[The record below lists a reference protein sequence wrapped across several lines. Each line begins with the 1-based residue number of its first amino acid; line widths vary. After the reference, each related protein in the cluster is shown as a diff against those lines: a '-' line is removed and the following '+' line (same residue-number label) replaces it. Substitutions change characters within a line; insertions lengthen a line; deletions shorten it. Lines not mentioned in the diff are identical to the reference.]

1 MVPVQLSL
9 SNFLSYGEKEQTLD
23 FSRFHVACLSGK
35 NGQGKSA
42 LLDAITWVLWGEAR
56 KSSGGH
62 KPDEELLRIGTRR
75 MRVELVFEAEKQHY
89 RVIRAYTR
97 SATGKTS
104 KAELELQLLDWASG
118 DGRPLTRASIRETQ
132 TFLDELLGLDYQT
145 FINSAFLLQGR
156 SDEFTK
162 KKPGERKQILGKILN
177 LEKYDRLALM
187 ARDKQRKVADE
198 LAARIRDIERLTGA
212 IESESEWKKLEA
224 EVISSLAHEQTQLK
238 ATRGNETL
246 LMEQLGGLEVLS
258 REAEL
263 HQETLKKIASEKQ
276 RLDEEKEHLMQRV
289 ANAEGLI
296 KNKDQIQKNFE
307 YYNVLVKERED
318 LDGKR
323 DLYRGFEMQVGKR
336 ESELQR
342 HRFEQEQQ
350 KRELQGKL
358 RNSKDA
364 LRAFE
369 SSIEAKTAVEEQL
382 MYARK
387 AASRMQHIQAELEKR
402 DQLIAQKTTIEKAIS
417 EERNALIGELKAK
430 EQQHL
435 HRKKEQPDF
444 NGLARL
450 CNDLEAL
457 SQKKKELIS
466 KKEDTKQKGQALS
479 EEISQIE
486 GEIHTK
492 KEVLEKAMQQ
502 HRHFRETTA
511 SACPTCGS
519 ELTAHHRE
527 EVIQQLEKE
536 INELQGLL
544 AKVENENTQRDIA
557 RKKLREEYVLLQAEE
572 QALGEP
578 EQKLAQVTEQL
589 RTAEVEQKN
598 LESLEK
604 DISQLQVSLEKEAYA
619 DAQQVALKEIIA
631 ALDTI
636 TLDDEGIQKDK
647 YEAHQVERY
656 EERLKVIIMDE
667 SRREKLYAESTQLE
681 LQLKALL
688 ENFEESPQAIS
699 LRNDIE
705 GLKEKMK
712 ATGFNS
718 ERLEQVKRTL
728 RELTE
733 APNQMKDLLNAQ
745 QNISEWETQQT
756 LLSKRL
762 EAVLAEK
769 ADVLE
774 KAAIIGVQL
783 EKQNELETQLG
794 AVRTEKDMI
803 EERLRSLQIQQGE
816 LSVRLEQVKK
826 DKAALKEAR
835 KLQKTARSEEGL
847 YSKLRK
853 AFGRDGI
860 PSLIIEQTLPEI
872 EDRANELLL
881 RLTEGKMNVRL
892 ETLRDK
898 KTGGTKETLE
908 IIITD
913 EQGAPR
919 PYETFSGGEAF
930 RVNFALR
937 IALSQLLAERNGV
950 KIRTLG
956 IDEGFGTQ
964 DEQGIQNMI
973 EAIQV
978 IQDDFDKILVITHL
992 DRLKE
997 AFPVRIEVEKDAVIG
1012 SQFTVIEG

>member
-1 MVPVQLSL
+1 MVPVRLSL
-9 SNFLSYGEKEQTLD
+9 SNFLSYGEEEQTLD

-75 MRVELVFEAEKQHY
+75 MRVELIFEAEQQQY

-104 KAELELQLLDWASG
+104 KAELELQVLDSASG
-118 DGRPLTRASIRETQ
+118 EGRPLTRASIRETQ
-132 TFLDELLGLDYQT
+132 AFLDELLGLDYQT

-187 ARDKQRKVADE
+187 AREKQRKIADE

-212 IESESEWKKLEA
+212 IEREGEWKVLEA
-224 EVISSLAHEQTQLK
+224 EVIASLADEQTRLK
-238 ATRGNETL
+238 ATREHETV

-263 HQETLKKIASEKQ
+263 HRESLKKIASEKQ
-276 RLDEEKEHLMQRV
+276 RLHEEKEQLTQRV

-296 KNKDQIQKNFE
+296 KNKNQIEKNFE
-307 YYNVLVKERED
+307 YYNALVKERED

-323 DLYRGFEMQVGKR
+323 DLFRGFEVQVGKR

-358 RNSKDA
+358 RNSQDA
-364 LRAFE
+364 LRSFE
-369 SSIEAKTAVEEQL
+369 SSIEAKTSVERQL
-382 MYARK
+382 LHARK
-387 AASRMQHIQAELEKR
+387 AASRMQQIQAEVEKR
-402 DQLIAQKTTIEKAIS
+402 DQLIAQRTKLEKTIS
-417 EERNALIGELKAK
+417 EERNSLTGELRAK
-430 EQQHL
+430 EQQL
-435 HRKKEQPDF
+435 QYRKKEQPDF
-444 NGLARL
+444 NELAKQRT
-450 CNDLEAL
+450 DLEAV
-457 SQKKKELIS
+457 SRKKKELTNR
-466 KKEDTKQKGQALS
+466 KEDTKQKGQALS
-479 EEISQIE
+479 EEIRQAE

-492 KEVLEKAMQQ
+492 KEVLEKAKEQ
-502 HRHFRETTA
+502 RTHFIETTA

-536 INELQGLL
+536 INELEGLL
-544 AKVENENTQRDIA
+544 AKVQKENEQREIA
-557 RKKLREEYVLLQAEE
+557 RKRLREEYVLLQAEE
-572 QALGEP
+572 KAMGEP
-578 EQKLAQVTEQL
+578 EQKLAQVAEQV
-589 RTAEVEQKN
+589 RAAEVEQKN
-598 LESLEK
+598 LEALEK
-604 DISQLQVSLEKEAYA
+604 DINQLQIRLEKEAYA
-619 DAQQVALKEIIA
+619 DAQQIALKEIIS
-631 ALDTI
+631 ALNAI

-647 YEAHQVERY
+647 YEAHQIERY
-656 EERLKVIIMDE
+656 EERLKAIIMDE
-667 SRREKLYAESTQLE
+667 SRREKLHTEINQLE

-688 ENFEESPQAIS
+688 EKFEESPQATS
-699 LRNDIE
+699 LLNDIN

-712 ATGFNS
+712 ATGFDA

-728 RELTE
+728 RELVE

-756 LLSKRL
+756 LLAKRL
-762 EAVLAEK
+762 KTVLTDE
-769 ADVLE
+769 ADVLK
-774 KAAIIGVQL
+774 KAAMIAVQL
-783 EKQNELETQLG
+783 EKQNELETQLE
-794 AVRTEKDMI
+794 AIRIEKEAI
-803 EERLRSLQIQQGE
+803 EKRLRSLQMQQGE
-816 LSVRLEQVKK
+816 LTVRLEQAKK
-826 DKAALKEAR
+826 DKTALKEAR

-997 AFPVRIEVEKDAVIG
+997 AFPVRIEVEKDAVTG